1 MTGRSPFL
9 CFIAGALMSS
19 STTAGHADEDILWPQ
34 SPIRIDKSQQHYQRL
49 PAIQVAIDRRTWLV
63 VPPRITVLDSARF
76 SADGKIYHI
85 ADIHPVQP
93 KRLCKSMQGGHWGC
107 GRIAAIL
114 LGNLVRDKR
123 LLCDVTPGDKEVALH
138 RCASGNKDV
147 AEEILSQG
155 FGRVNDDSPLL
166 PFQGEGQKNGA
177 GLWRDP
183 DCKLDFDKC

>member
-1 MTGRSPFL
+1 MML
-9 CFIAGALMSS
+9 SS
-19 STTAGHADEDILWPQ
+19 ISLGHAAEDILWSQ
-34 SPIRIDKSQQHYQRL
+34 NPIRIDKSKQHYQRL

-63 VPPRITVLDSARF
+63 VPPRIMVLDSARF
-76 SADGKIYHI
+76 IADGKIYHI

-93 KRLCKSMQGGHWGC
+93 KRLCKSMQGGRWGC

-114 LGNLVRDKR
+114 LGNLVRDKK
-123 LLCDVTPGDKEVALH
+123 LLCDVISGGKEVVLN

-147 AEEILSQG
+147 AGEILSKG

-166 PFQGEGQKNGA
+166 PFQAESRKNGN

-183 DCKLDFDKC
+183 NCKLDFDKC